1 VTTSASRRR
10 RRIGFVT
17 FGELPGLTPDD
28 RSALSAFSTLG
39 IDVVPTVWT
48 EPLPEGLDALVLRS
62 TWDYH
67 LRLGD
72 FLAWVSAV
80 EARGL
85 PLWNPPETVRWNVD
99 KAYLL
104 EVARRGVPI
113 LPTRHAVRGSGVA
126 LPALLHEAGWEQAV
140 VKPSIS
146 GGAFGTWRAS
156 ASAED
161 AARFARQLEAMDCL
175 VQPFAAELVSTGE
188 WSLLFFGAR
197 YSHAVLKRPTAGDF
211 RVQEEFGGMVQPVEA
226 PPDIVAAATGA
237 LEAAGHETLYARVD
251 GVIRK
256 GRLELMELE
265 LVEPSL
271 FLETSPGA
279 AERFAAAVADV
290 LG

>member
-1 VTTSASRRR
+1 
-10 RRIGFVT
+10 VT

-39 IDVVPTVWT
+39 IDVLPTVWT
-48 EPLPEGLDALVLRS
+48 EPLPDGLDALVLRS

-67 LRLGD
+67 LRLAD
-72 FLAWVSAV
+72 FRAWVSAV

-85 PLWNPPETVRWNVD
+85 RLWNPPDTVRWNVD

-104 EVARRGVPI
+104 EVERRGIPI

-126 LPALLHEAGWEQAV
+126 LPVLLREAGWEQVV

-146 GGAFGTWRAS
+146 GGAFETWRAGPG
-156 ASAED
+156 AED

-175 VQPFAAELVSTGE
+175 VQPFAPELVETGE
-188 WSLLFFGAR
+188 WSLLFFRGR
-197 YSHAVLKRPTAGDF
+197 YSHAVLKRPTGGDF

-226 PPDIVAAATGA
+226 PPDIVAAATRA

-251 GVIRK
+251 GVVRN

-279 AERFAAAVADV
+279 AERFAAAVAEA

>member
-1 VTTSASRRR
+1 MSHRARRQ
-10 RRIGFVT
+10 IGFVT
-17 FGELPGLTPDD
+17 FGELRELTPDD
-28 RSALSAFSTLG
+28 RSAFSAFSALG

-48 EPLPEGLDALVLRS
+48 EPLPERLDGLVLRS

-67 LRLGD
+67 LRLAD
-72 FLAWVSAV
+72 FLAWVGAV

-85 PLWNPPETVRWNVD
+85 PLWNPADTVRWNVD

-104 EVARRGVPI
+104 EVERRGVPI

-126 LPALLHEAGWEQAV
+126 LPALLREAGWERAV

-146 GGAFGTWRAS
+146 GGAFETWRAS
-156 ASAED
+156 ATAED

-175 VQPFAAELVSTGE
+175 VQPFAEELVATGE
-188 WSLLFFGAR
+188 WSLLFFRGR
-197 YSHAVLKRPTAGDF
+197 YSHAVLKKPTAGDF
-211 RVQEEFGGMVQPVEA
+211 RVQEEFGGVVQPAEA
-226 PPDIVAAATGA
+226 PPEVIAAATRA
-237 LEAAGHETLYARVD
+237 LEAAGQETLYARVD
-251 GVIRK
+251 GVVRD

-279 AERFAAAVADV
+279 AERFAAAVAEA

>member
-1 VTTSASRRR
+1 
-10 RRIGFVT
+10 VT

-48 EPLPEGLDALVLRS
+48 EPLPDGLDALVLRS

-67 LRLGD
+67 LRLAD
-72 FLAWVSAV
+72 FRAWVSAV
-80 EARGL
+80 ETRGL
-85 PLWNPPETVRWNVD
+85 PLWNPPDTVRWNVD

-104 EVARRGVPI
+104 EVERRGIPI
-113 LPTRHAVRGSGVA
+113 LATRHAVRGSGVA

-146 GGAFGTWRAS
+146 GGAFETWRAN

-175 VQPFAAELVSTGE
+175 VQPFAPELVETGE
-188 WSLLFFGAR
+188 WSLLFFRGR
-197 YSHAVLKRPTAGDF
+197 YSHAVLKRPTGGDF
-211 RVQEEFGGMVQPVEA
+211 RVQEEFGGMVQAVEA
-226 PPDIVAAATGA
+226 PPDIVAAATRA

-279 AERFAAAVADV
+279 AERFAAAVDEA

>member
-1 VTTSASRRR
+1 MVQRAR

-17 FGELPGLTPDD
+17 SEEQRGLTPDD
-28 RSALSAFSTLG
+28 RAAIPPFSARG
-39 IDVVPTVWT
+39 IEVVAVVWT

-67 LRLGD
+67 LRLPD

-85 PLWNPPETVRWNVD
+85 PLWNHPATVRWNVD

-104 EVARRGVPI
+104 EVEARGVPI
-113 LPTRHAVRGSGVA
+113 LPTRHAARGSGVS
-126 LPALLHEAGWEQAV
+126 LSVLLSHAGWDQAV
-140 VKPSIS
+140 VKPTIS
-146 GGAFGTWRAS
+146 GGAFGTWRAGGGR
-156 ASAED
+156 ED
-161 AARFARQLEAMDCL
+161 EARFARQLKTMDCL
-175 VQPFAAELVSTGE
+175 VQPFAPELVASGE
-188 WSLLFFGAR
+188 WSLLFFRGG
-197 YSHAVLKRPTAGDF
+197 YSHAVLKRPAAGDF
-211 RVQEEFGGMVQPVEA
+211 RVQEEFGGVVAPAEA
-226 PPDIVAAATGA
+226 PPEIVATAARA
-237 LEAAGHETLYARVD
+237 LEAAGQETLYARVD
-251 GVIRK
+251 GVVRN

-279 AERFAAAVADV
+279 AERFAEAAGEV

>member
-1 VTTSASRRR
+1 MTRRA

-17 FGELPGLTPDD
+17 SDEHRGLTPDD
-28 RSALSAFSTLG
+28 RGAIPAFSARG
-39 IDVVPTVWT
+39 IEVVPVVWT
-48 EPLPEGLDALVLRS
+48 EPLPRGLDALVLRS

-67 LRLGD
+67 LRLAD
-72 FLAWVSAV
+72 FRAWVVAV

-85 PLWNPPETVRWNVD
+85 PLWNPPDTIRWNVD

-104 EVARRGVPI
+104 EVERRGVPI

-126 LPALLHEAGWEQAV
+126 LPALLREAGWEQAV

-146 GGAFGTWRAS
+146 GGAFETWRTGAG
-156 ASAED
+156 AED
-161 AARFARQLEAMDCL
+161 AARFASQLEAMDCL
-175 VQPFAAELVSTGE
+175 VQPFAPELVETGE
-188 WSLLFFGAR
+188 WSLLFFHSR

-211 RVQEEFGGMVQPVEA
+211 RVQEEFGGVVQPAKA
-226 PPDIVAAATGA
+226 PPDLVAAATRA

-251 GVIRK
+251 GVVRK

-271 FLETSPGA
+271 FLETSPDA
-279 AERFAAAVADV
+279 SERFAAAMGEV

>member
-1 VTTSASRRR
+1 MARRTR

-17 FGELPGLTPDD
+17 MEELRALTPDD
-28 RSALSAFSTLG
+28 RSAFSAFSAAG
-39 IDVVPTVWT
+39 IEVVPTVWT

-67 LRLGD
+67 LRLAD

-80 EARGL
+80 EARGI
-85 PLWNPPETVRWNVD
+85 PLWNSPDTVRWNVD

-104 EVARRGVPI
+104 EVEARGVPI
-113 LPTRHAVRGSGVA
+113 LPTRHAARGSGVA
-126 LPALLHEAGWEQAV
+126 LSALLREAGWEQAV

-146 GGAFGTWRAS
+146 GGAFETWRAGR
-156 ASAED
+156 SAED

-175 VQPFAAELVSTGE
+175 VQPFAPELVATGE
-188 WSLLFFGAR
+188 WSLLFFRGR
-197 YSHAVLKRPTAGDF
+197 FSHAVLKKPATGDF
-211 RVQEEFGGMVQPVEA
+211 RVQEEFGGIVQPAEPSPEV
-226 PPDIVAAATGA
+226 VAGATRA
-237 LEAAGHETLYARVD
+237 LQTAERETIYARVD
-251 GVIRK
+251 GVVRN

-279 AERFAAAVADV
+279 AERFAAAVGEA